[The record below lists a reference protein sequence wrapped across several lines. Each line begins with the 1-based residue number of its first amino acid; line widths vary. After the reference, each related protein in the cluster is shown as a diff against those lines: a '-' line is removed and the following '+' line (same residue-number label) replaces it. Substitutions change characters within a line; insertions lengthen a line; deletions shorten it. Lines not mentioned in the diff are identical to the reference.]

1 MAEMIRTYQ
10 AYGVHKGKPPDPSRF
25 FANPATPESLL
36 KNSLTTVMAVISD
49 MIMVHT
55 KQLEF

>member
-1 MAEMIRTYQ
+1 MIRTYQ

-55 KQLEF
+55 QQLEF